1 MFSFCY
7 YLKEFF
13 SHTTHTCHDLTTN
26 LPQDQE
32 IYKLQVLVLNQED
45 GSVNRTEEFT
55 TPKLFLAA
63 GSMATTSLL
72 VLIPLSLCAYVPLL
86 HCLPPCVSFFFLVFF
101 FFTFNTFLSR
111 PPISISPR
119 ISVSLRLFTGT
130 QVRAKALGVLP
141 RLNEWVGHLWGD
153 NGDNFGLRQTGGIP
167 TNPSQGTTSLSVPLL
182 SFGAVKV

>member
-86 HCLPPCVSFFFLVFF
+86 HCLPPCVSFFFSRVFF
-101 FFTFNTFLSR
+101 FHLQHLPF
-111 PPISISPR
+111 PPSHLHLAPYIRFAP
-119 ISVSLRLFTGT
+119 SLHWHPGARQGA
-130 QVRAKALGVLP
+130 RSAAAPERMGGAPLG
-141 RLNEWVGHLWGD
+141 RQRRQLW
-153 NGDNFGLRQTGGIP
+153 P
-167 TNPSQGTTSLSVPLL
+167 PSDRWHTHQS
-182 SFGAVKV
+182 

>member
-1 MFSFCY
+1 VC
-7 YLKEFF
+7 
-13 SHTTHTCHDLTTN
+13 
-26 LPQDQE
+26 P
-32 IYKLQVLVLNQED
+32 
-45 GSVNRTEEFT
+45 
-55 TPKLFLAA
+55 
-63 GSMATTSLL
+63 
-72 VLIPLSLCAYVPLL
+72 
-86 HCLPPCVSFFFLVFF
+86 FFFLVFF